1 MSGQPSSE
9 HVFHRPPRAY
19 PPAVPAEQVRIAA
32 PPHAQ
37 SGQRESWLYVLFPVV
52 GSATLFA
59 YAVIYKNPLF
69 FWIAGLLVVVTLS
82 FALALRWSQKRTGR
96 KNSRRQRRRYREH
109 LAEREQ
115 LLGGVARM
123 QLQAADRL
131 YPDPPRLWGIV
142 LRREGLWER
151 RRSDDDALEIRVGRG
166 PVPHASKPTLE
177 LGLNPVAEHEDG
189 LVDEARAVE
198 EKWKT
203 LRRAPVTIDLAREP
217 VLSVAGDRAAARGL
231 ARTIAAQLST
241 GRAPTDLRLGIAYDG
256 LDGDADEAWSWAKWL
271 PHTRTG
277 AHAAAAGPAATIAT
291 SYEALADLL
300 DDLVAPRVEQLRTL
314 RAARAGLQT
323 NDERIDTPFIVLV
336 IDGYE
341 PLGPAARLPLLREAM
356 HHGAALRVAVICLV
370 DDPAD
375 EPSDADASL
384 RLATRGTA
392 TLVHAGPGG
401 DTVDEIEPDELATG
415 AAEALARALAPIQLG
430 DGGEDAGRA
439 GRDLVG
445 LLGLPSLAAVDPETE
460 WRPRPRSLALR
471 VPIGLTEDGHPLE
484 LDLKQAAEGGMGPHG
499 LIIGATGS
507 GKSELLRTLLSGLAI
522 THSPDD
528 LAFVLVDWKGGATFN
543 ELAGLPHTAGMITDL
558 QRDRSLVD
566 RMHDA
571 LVGERE
577 RRQSLLRDAG
587 NLDDVLAYRRLREQD
602 PTLEP
607 LPDLLVLIDEF
618 GELLAAR
625 PDFIDLFVQI
635 GRVGRALGIHLLFA
649 SQRFDEGRL
658 RGLESTLRYRV
669 CLRTETAP
677 ESKAVLG
684 TPDAALLPPEPGLG
698 FLKVDSSLYERFDA
712 ALVTTPE
719 PAEAGGTGVVVE
731 FGAAAGAA
739 SRTSR
744 DEHAAAAVETR
755 DAVAAGIRHLVRTL
769 QGGADR
775 VHQIWLEPLPHAL
788 SLDAVP
794 EAVAGQG
801 DGSALRAALGLVDL
815 PLQQRRGRLQLD
827 FGGGAG
833 HLAIVGAPQ
842 TGKSAALRTLILGLA
857 RDHGPR
863 DVQFSAIDLGG
874 GGLRSVADLPHVSA
888 VAGKSDRELVRQIV
902 RRLRAELALRETR
915 FSELGLDDMPA
926 ARRRRAAGASPDDG
940 GFPDLF
946 LVVDGWAQLRR
957 DFLDLDLDI
966 EELANTG
973 LAYGIHVI
981 LSAARWAEMRPSLQD
996 NIGGRIELRLNDAIE
1011 SEIDRR
1017 ANEALPKDVPGRG
1030 LLPGSIELQLALPRL
1045 DGAASA
1051 DGLRDASVAAT
1062 REIAQRWTE
1071 QPAAPQ
1077 IRTLPRRLRA
1087 ADVAP
1092 VEEAAGRLVL
1102 GIDEDGAAP
1111 VTVDLLGA
1119 DTHLLVLGDGESG
1132 RTNLLRHAAQTLS
1145 GGPDAGAVRLW
1156 IVDPRRTL
1164 DDIAELPN
1172 VAAHATTSMAITQL
1186 ATDLA
1191 DRVRQRLAADGAA
1204 RTGEG
1209 DDAVR
1214 DVLLVDDFDLI
1225 AGPEGN
1231 PLAALASAVAHG
1243 RDAGLHVV
1251 LARRLTGVTRGMFEP
1266 LFQRLYDLR
1275 PPGLMLSGDPAEGPV
1290 LGGRRPEPLPAGRAL
1305 FVRRGAT
1312 PISIQTIH
1320 TDPRPTEFASVGAHA
1335 EAQ

>member
-1 MSGQPSSE
+1 MSDVSSSE

-19 PPAVPAEQVRIAA
+19 PPAVPTERMRIAA

-82 FALALRWSQKRTGR
+82 FALALRWSQKRTG
-96 KNSRRQRRRYREH
+96 KKTARRQRRRYREH
-109 LAEREQ
+109 LAERDQALE
-115 LLGGVARM
+115 GIARL

-131 YPDPPRLWGIV
+131 YPDPPRLWSLV
-142 LRREGLWER
+142 LRRDGLWER
-151 RRSDDDALEIRVGRG
+151 RRADDDALRVRLGRG
-166 PVPHASKPTLE
+166 PVPHAAAPILE

-189 LVDEARAVE
+189 LVEEARAIE
-198 EKWKT
+198 EKWAT
-203 LRRAPVTIDLAREP
+203 LRRAPVTVDLAEEP
-217 VLSVAGDRAAARGL
+217 VLSIAGDRAAARGV
-231 ARTIAAQLST
+231 ARTIAAQLAT
-241 GRAPTDLRLGIAYDG
+241 GRAPDDLQLALAYDG
-256 LDGDADEAWSWAKWL
+256 VDAAADGAWSWVKWL
-271 PHTRTG
+271 PHARAG
-277 AHAAAAGPAATIAT
+277 AHSAAQTGPAATIAT
-291 SYEALADLL
+291 SYEALAGLL

-314 RAARAGLQT
+314 QAARAGLQT
-323 NDERIDTPFIVLV
+323 DAGRIDAPYVVLV
-336 IDGYE
+336 VDGYE
-341 PLGPAARLPLLREAM
+341 PLGRAARLPLLREAM
-356 HHGAALRVAVICLV
+356 HHGAALRMAVICLV
-370 DDPAD
+370 DAPAD
-375 EPSDADASL
+375 EPSEADVSL
-384 RLATRGTA
+384 RLAERGVA
-392 TLVHAGPGG
+392 TLVHAGPDG
-401 DTVDEIEPDELATG
+401 DTVDEIEPDDLASG
-415 AAEALARALAPIQLG
+415 AAEALARALAPIRLG
-430 DGGEDAGRA
+430 DGGEDAARA
-439 GRDLVG
+439 GRDLVR
-445 LLGLPSLAAVDPETE
+445 LLGLPSLAEVDPDTD

-471 VPIGLTEDGHPLE
+471 VPIGLTTDGLPLE

-587 NLDDVLAYRRLREQD
+587 NLDDVLAYRRLREKD

-658 RGLESTLRYRV
+658 RGLESTLRYRI

-677 ESKAVLG
+677 ESKAVLD

-698 FLKVDSSLYERFDA
+698 FLKVDSSLYERFEA
-712 ALVTTPE
+712 VLVTTPE
-719 PAEAGGTGVVVE
+719 PDDAVATSGVVE
-731 FGAAAGAA
+731 FGAPADG
-739 SRTSR
+739 RRER
-744 DEHAAAAVETR
+744 DDGSAAAAQTR
-755 DAVAAGIRHLVRTL
+755 DAVAGGIRDLVQTL
-769 QGGADR
+769 RGSADR
-775 VHQIWLEPLPHAL
+775 VHQIWLDPLPPAFA
-788 SLDAVP
+788 LDAIP
-794 EAVAGQG
+794 PTAPSAG
-801 DGSALRAALGLVDL
+801 DGTALRAALGLVDL

-827 FGGGAG
+827 LGGGAG

-874 GGLRSVADLPHVSA
+874 GGLRSLASLPHVSA

-902 RRLRAELALRETR
+902 RRLRAELGAREAQ
-915 FSELGLDDMPA
+915 FSAAGLDDMAA
-926 ARRRRAAGASPDDG
+926 ARRRRAAGDG
-940 GFPDLF
+940 PGQGGVPDLF

-973 LAYGIHVI
+973 LAYGIHVV
-981 LSAARWAEMRPSLQD
+981 LTAARWAEMRPSLAD

-1011 SEIDRR
+1011 SEVDRR
-1017 ANEALPKDVPGRG
+1017 ANEALAKDTPGRG
-1030 LLPGSIELQLALPRL
+1030 LLPGPIELHLALPRL
-1045 DGAASA
+1045 DGVATAADLREASA
-1051 DGLRDASVAAT
+1051 AAARDLA
-1062 REIAQRWTE
+1062 RRWAD
-1071 QPAAPQ
+1071 QPPAPQ
-1077 IRTLPRRLRA
+1077 VRPLPRRLRA
-1087 ADVAP
+1087 TDLAI
-1092 VEEAAGRLVL
+1092 EAGSPGGVVL

-1111 VTVDLLGA
+1111 VAVDLLGA

-1132 RTNLLRHAAQTLS
+1132 RTNLLRLTAQTLS
-1145 GGPDAGAVRLW
+1145 AASEDDRLRLW

-1164 DDIAELPN
+1164 DDLVGLSGVEG
-1172 VAAHATTSMAITQL
+1172 HATTTPAIAQL
-1186 ATDLA
+1186 AADLA
-1191 DRVRQRLAADGAA
+1191 DRARQRLAGDGPTDAA
-1204 RTGEG
+1204 A
-1209 DDAVR
+1209 DAVH

-1231 PLAALASAVAHG
+1231 PLAPLAGAVAHG
-1243 RDAGLHVV
+1243 ADAGLHVV

-1290 LGGRRPEPLPAGRAL
+1290 LGGRRPEPLPTGRAL
-1305 FVRRGAT
+1305 FVRRGAA

-1320 TDPRPTEFASVGAHA
+1320 TDPRPTEVVGAGTNA